1 MVLNHGVHGV
11 VDAGAKEGD
20 ALRVVERDAVLIHEC
35 ASMCLPGAATAFA
48 RGVLHGS
55 VGGAA
60 ENARAHRLKLL
71 GELGVELAAVVREDV
86 VGHAERNDPQLH
98 ERATRCL
105 DACCQPARRLGAFIA
120 TPILLHRR
128 FLQKCFLGMPGGIE

>member
-11 VDAGAKEGD
+11 VDAGAEEEG
-20 ALRVVERDAVLIHEC
+20 ALRVIERDAVLIHEC

-48 RGVLHGS
+48 RGVLRGS
-55 VGGAA
+55 VRGAA

-86 VGHAERNDPQLH
+86 VGHAERHYP
-98 ERATRCL
+98 
-105 DACCQPARRLGAFIA
+105 
-120 TPILLHRR
+120 
-128 FLQKCFLGMPGGIE
+128 